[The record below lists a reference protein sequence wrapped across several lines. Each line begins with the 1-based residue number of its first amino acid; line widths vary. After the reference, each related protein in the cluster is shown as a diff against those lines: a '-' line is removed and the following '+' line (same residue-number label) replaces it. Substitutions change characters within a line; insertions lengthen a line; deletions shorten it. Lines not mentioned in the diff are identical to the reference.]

1 MSFSLNCPQIGCY
14 NNYECDVQEPGRI
27 VGIALVDKNY
37 TADLNTTGTDDD
49 FIDSLFLLALDGNA
63 QLLLNINGEKP
74 RPETAEGPGRGL
86 RQSTILAS
94 THTLNFVDMQGVP
107 NTRFYNI
114 IRRSSQNYDMWFFT
128 KTLIWD
134 ASATDIT
141 LLASNVITNDLQQYI
156 GAEGTIK
163 WTSNDDPVP
172 ASFSLT
178 KTLLNGLAYE
188 ISGLESLSV
197 GLAGGDTT
205 VYTAEL
211 NYDFGSVSLPD
222 LVWSL
227 TGSAASIA
235 SLGATIDAT
244 TGELEINATEEG
256 VFTITVKVTNEFGCI
271 FGTYDV
277 VVTVTA

>member
-14 NNYECDVQEPGRI
+14 NNFECDVQEPGRI
-27 VGIALVDKNY
+27 VAIALVDKNHS
-37 TADLNTTGTDDD
+37 DELDTTGDDQD
-49 FIDSLFLLALDGNA
+49 FLDSLFTLALEGNA
-63 QLLLNINGEKP
+63 QLLLNISGEKP

-86 RQSTILAS
+86 RQTTILAS
-94 THTLNFVDMQGVP
+94 TQTINFVDMQGVP

-134 ASATDIT
+134 ASAQDIT

-172 ASFSLT
+172 DSFSLT

-188 ISGLESLSV
+188 ISGAQSV
-197 GLAGGDTT
+197 ATT
-205 VYTAEL
+205 VAVGGSENYTATL
-211 NYDFGSVSLPD
+211 NYDFASGSLPD
-222 LVWSL
+222 LIWSL
-227 TGSAASIA
+227 ENTAAEIAVLDAQIDEVTGI
-235 SLGATIDAT
+235 LTYDP
-244 TGELEINATEEG
+244 TEAG
-256 VFTITVKVTNEFGCI
+256 VFVLTVKVTNEFGCI

-277 VVTVTA
+277 TFTITT